1 MKKHLI
7 GVTALCLVAVFLLMS
22 CTPGT
27 QNTNRN
33 QAQNQNQNQGGP
45 QQASGEF
52 QDAASS
58 DNPSD
63 DDICKETDIKKRA
76 EALDK
81 KLKYKIESNKGKLWD
96 QLNGVEINGKKYN
109 PSFAF
114 KFYPYPDETNPKYVY
129 LVIAGTVH
137 ERKPFEDL
145 AEYAEDFV
153 RNRCADQV
161 FFVGELPEKGAELNL
176 VDGDPFQWSGCEYPL
191 QLCTD
196 GECKLTCMRKFTGR
210 PEPSADSDAARTAES
225 SNKQSN
231 AANNG
236 TNK

>member
-1 MKKHLI
+1 MSKQFI
-7 GVTALCLVAVFLLMS
+7 SVVALCVVVALVLMS
-22 CTPGT
+22 CTPGP
-27 QNTNRN
+27 QNTNQN
-33 QAQNQNQNQGGP
+33 QSQNQNQG
-45 QQASGEF
+45 QRAATAET
-52 QDAASS
+52 QDATSS

-63 DDICKETDIKKRA
+63 DDICKETDIKKRI

-96 QLNGVEINGKKYN
+96 QLNGVEIQGKKSP

-114 KFYPYPDETNPKYVY
+114 KFYPYPANAEKPTYVY

-153 RNRCADQV
+153 RNHCADQV
-161 FFVGELPEKGAELNL
+161 FFVGALPREGEEMNL
-176 VDGDPFQWSGCEYPL
+176 VDGEPFQWSACEYPL

-196 GECKLTCMRKFTGR
+196 GECKLTCVKTFKGR
-210 PEPSADSDAARTAES
+210 AEPAAGSDAAKTAES
-225 SNKQSN
+225 SNKQTT